1 MLMRQFSCKE
11 NRKTFAGYIKTQS
24 GGGGYTDI
32 FSAMSLF
39 SALARLLNQIQQ
51 FFFEKKNSFLRFII
65 TLLWKIKRDNQ
76 VCATKFYPGAPKD
89 RYLNCASANEK
100 C

>member
-24 GGGGYTDI
+24 GGGGSTDI

-51 FFFEKKNSFLRFII
+51 FFFEKKKFLLEIHHN
-65 TLLWKIKRDNQ
+65 LAMENQ
-76 VCATKFYPGAPKD
+76 ERQPGLCNQILS
-89 RYLNCASANEK
+89 RRS
-100 C
+100 